1 MHQMLAAGGLATAT
15 AAQED
20 DGLVLTAHKHRP
32 VGGLGYCVDVRGHVL
47 PPTPLEHV
55 HHLGCERDGKKGWE
69 LLAGPMWTALTPET
83 HTFLGFSLQ
92 RSQKVR
98 RLRSYMEV
106 QILVKSWPLC
116 EVVVVVRL
124 LSPSLEVTPVPK
136 VTVSVDKSPVGCQVE
151 EAGPGKVGD
160 AGR

>member
-1 MHQMLAAGGLATAT
+1 
-15 AAQED
+15 
-20 DGLVLTAHKHRP
+20 
-32 VGGLGYCVDVRGHVL
+32 
-47 PPTPLEHV
+47 
-55 HHLGCERDGKKGWE
+55 
-69 LLAGPMWTALTPET
+69 MWTALTPET

-124 LSPSLEVTPVPK
+124 LSPSLELTPVPK
-136 VTVSVDKSPVGCQVE
+136 VTVSVDKSPVGCHVE
-151 EAGPGKVGD
+151 EAGLGKVGD